1 MKSSVLVV
9 IICTCMIMACCISI
23 SSAEPARYDKHVSI
37 HLTVEDGKLSV
48 TDTKIAYGTSPN
60 ILPVQQGFNAELVA
74 PDGTVKKTFPVPDP
88 RIQIGDSLVEGDGGL
103 RLVGAGERRNPA
115 DFVISFPYDPEVAL
129 FRLKDPAQGTVL
141 TSVDLQ
147 PRISEFFQLYPLD
160 PDNPA
165 GAGPYVPVSAG
176 LSGTEIPD
184 PAATSSG
191 QVLGL
196 QALGAG
202 AVLLLGGAF
211 ASVRF
216 LQKKPSTILIVDDNP
231 DIIVVISGMLQ
242 QGGYRTRAATSGVA
256 CLADLKIHVP
266 DLILLDIGME
276 PMSGWETL
284 RMMKE
289 NPAVKRVPVIM
300 LTAQKLTPK
309 DVMDYGICIED
320 YLMKPVTREGLT
332 DAIMH
337 VFARKQL
344 IEDKIAATKG
354 AGIGQDELCECA
366 RLTRVVDVNKRLW
379 DLLVSTY
386 AREDGMI
393 QGTENEVTRAIRN
406 IEGTF
411 RDQEQRLHQIQQSL
425 GKTIKS

>member
-37 HLTVEDGKLSV
+37 HLTVEDGKMSV

-165 GAGPYVPVSAG
+165 GAGPYVQVYRRSVG
-176 LSGTEIPD
+176 DRNTGSCCNLLRS
-184 PAATSSG
+184 SSG
-191 QVLGL
+191 ITGSGSRCCPAPWRCVCIGPVP
-196 QALGAG
+196 A
-202 AVLLLGGAF
+202 
-211 ASVRF
+211 
-216 LQKKPSTILIVDDNP
+216 KKTLNHP
-231 DIIVVISGMLQ
+231 D
-242 QGGYRTRAATSGVA
+242 R
-256 CLADLKIHVP
+256 
-266 DLILLDIGME
+266 
-276 PMSGWETL
+276 
-284 RMMKE
+284 
-289 NPAVKRVPVIM
+289 
-300 LTAQKLTPK
+300 
-309 DVMDYGICIED
+309 
-320 YLMKPVTREGLT
+320 
-332 DAIMH
+332 
-337 VFARKQL
+337 
-344 IEDKIAATKG
+344 
-354 AGIGQDELCECA
+354 
-366 RLTRVVDVNKRLW
+366 
-379 DLLVSTY
+379 
-386 AREDGMI
+386 
-393 QGTENEVTRAIRN
+393 
-406 IEGTF
+406 
-411 RDQEQRLHQIQQSL
+411 
-425 GKTIKS
+425 